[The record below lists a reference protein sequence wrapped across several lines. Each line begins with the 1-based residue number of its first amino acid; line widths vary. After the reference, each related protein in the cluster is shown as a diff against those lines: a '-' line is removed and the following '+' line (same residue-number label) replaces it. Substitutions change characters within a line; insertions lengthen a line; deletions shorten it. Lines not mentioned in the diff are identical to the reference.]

1 MARFPKIKE
10 ADGTYP
16 YLERVNPFARKV
28 DFDYGRYDYT
38 ARMTLCRV
46 PWTADYRHVVNWA
59 DAQARDDWFS
69 RLEGYT
75 IDLPD
80 GFVYAHLDSV
90 TVEVPYD
97 VCLAY
102 NYVYM
107 QVPQLTADDPIRHEG
122 APNVRTICA
131 FIGDAVYHAP
141 SSTELLLQLDTW
153 TTYLPHLYVSGL
165 MLDRGH
171 APMYATSAA
180 SYIRNPIT
188 HASNLLTPDVNF
200 GAPTIV
206 RSNEFEAC
214 STAAPMM
221 ILASTIPYG
230 SLDGIARAGAGSS
243 SGATFSDAES
253 RYGHQLIVGGYEWAT
268 GATYAGMTNPSS
280 VTHTASNAAPGYYY
294 YGIMG
299 AAVASGALDTIATAL
314 PVFVTA
320 CDAAYIVPS
329 DLVNLGTV
337 HAVNGVQV
345 YEVGTEPTMQELASY
360 RLDLDAFGYP
370 AKYADIAKLYTFP
383 YAVLEVSDDMG
394 TSLELRVEDTHGYLV
409 SYQRLSAAF
418 PFLSWQAM
426 VVNVSSV
433 ASGATYTW
441 TNLNGSTTQ
450 RSLPGADFAAY
461 TIDLG
466 IPTYA
471 LHLDARTSAAMRSYT
486 DAQQQREQAIA
497 GYQATMRSANT
508 GEQNTRDSNYASRV
522 SAYASADN
530 GVTNT
535 ANSGRN
541 SQANANAQNNLR
553 VMATARNNQT
563 QAELTED
570 AAQNIFDSSNADV
583 EYAMGTQD
591 VTLTND
597 SVSTIQNMIGNA
609 MSGNAMGVLNSAV
622 SGIVNIST
630 SQDLAQ
636 LSWQNMLDHQGISQY
651 HTRVSSDYHIANATE
666 QTDYTNNT
674 NTIVTNNNV
683 ATANTNAV
691 NSANVAKNNAL
702 RSEAYGNAN
711 AAYSRAATE
720 ANAKQALAVA
730 QNGYIRR
737 TNQAGILPPETHGS
751 ASGDATPDIYQAR
764 GLHVR
769 VLTQQDSAIARAG
782 DTFLRYG
789 YQFGG
794 WWDVASW
801 CPAGHEYCY
810 WQSADVWANELAFDN
825 PSAARAFESILATG
839 VTVWND
845 PADIG
850 GVLA

>member
-1 MARFPKIKE
+1 MARFPRLKE

-16 YLERVNPFARKV
+16 YLERVNPFGRKV
-28 DFDYGRYDYT
+28 DFDYTRYDYT
-38 ARMTLCRV
+38 ATMKLCRV

-69 RLEGYT
+69 ELDGYT
-75 IDLPD
+75 IELPD
-80 GFVYAHLDSV
+80 GFVYAQLDSV
-90 TVEVPYD
+90 NVEVPFD

-102 NYVYM
+102 NYIYM
-107 QVPQLTADDPIRHEG
+107 QVPELTPDDPIRHEG
-122 APNVRTICA
+122 ATSVRTICA
-131 FIGDAVYHAP
+131 FIAEPIYHAP
-141 SSTELLLQLDTW
+141 SATELVLQLDAW

-171 APMYATSAA
+171 APMYATSAT
-180 SYIRNPIT
+180 SYIRDPIT
-188 HASNLLTPDVNF
+188 HAANLLTPDVNF

-206 RSNEFEAC
+206 RDSEFEVC
-214 STAAPMM
+214 STAAPIMV
-221 ILASTIPYG
+221 LASTIPYG
-230 SLDGIARAGAGSS
+230 SLNGIARAGSGSS
-243 SGATFSDAES
+243 SGPTFSDADS
-253 RYGHQLIVGGYEWAT
+253 RYGHQLVVGGYEWAT
-268 GATYAGMTNPSS
+268 GTTYAGMTNPSS

-299 AAVASGALDTIATAL
+299 AAVASGALDTIAAAL

-320 CDAAYIVPS
+320 CDGAYIVPS

-337 HAVNGVQV
+337 HTVNGVQV

-360 RLDLDAFGYP
+360 RLDLEAFGYP
-370 AKYADIAKLYTFP
+370 ERYADIAKLYTFP
-383 YAVLEVSDDMG
+383 YAVLEVSDDAG
-394 TSLELRVEDTHGYLV
+394 TSLEIRVEDTHGYLV

-433 ASGATYTW
+433 AEGATYTW

-497 GYQATMRSANT
+497 GYQSTMRSANT
-508 GEQNTRDSNYASRV
+508 GRENTVDSNYVARTN
-522 SAYASADN
+522 AYASADN
-530 GVTNT
+530 SVTNT
-535 ANSGRN
+535 ANSGQN
-541 SQANANAQNNLR
+541 SQANATVANNLR
-553 VMATARNNQT
+553 TASTARNNT
-563 QAELTED
+563 AQAALNSD
-570 AAQNIFDSSNADV
+570 AVQNIYDSSNADL
-583 EYAMGTQD
+583 EYTEFATD
-591 VTLTND
+591 VNLK
-597 SVSTIQNMIGNA
+597 SEAVSSIQNMIGNA
-609 MSGNAMGVLNSAV
+609 IGGNPMGVINAGV
-622 SGIVNIST
+622 SGIVNITT
-630 SQDLAQ
+630 SNA
-636 LSWQNMLDHQGISQY
+636 LSLLSLQNVLDHQGISQS
-651 HTRVSSDYHIANATE
+651 HANTASSIHVANAADQASLSNSANT
-666 QTDYTNNT
+666 QT
-674 NTIVTNNNV
+674 TNNNV
-683 ATANTNAV
+683 STANTNAV
-691 NSANVAKNNAL
+691 NSANTAKNNAI
-702 RSEAYGNAN
+702 RSEAYGNGNAN
-711 AAYSRAATE
+711 WSRAATE
-720 ANAKQALAVA
+720 ANAKQALTVA

-737 TNQAGILPPETHGS
+737 TNQASILPPETHGS
-751 ASGDATPDIYQAR
+751 SSGDATPDIYQAR

-801 CPAGHEYCY
+801 CPSGHEFCY
-810 WQSADVWANELAFDN
+810 WQSSDVWANELAFDN
-825 PSAARAFESILATG
+825 PQAARAFESILATG

-845 PADIG
+845 PTDIG
-850 GVLA
+850 GVL